1 MYYTAPLPP
10 LGTSSND
17 EEEEYWEKRRVEMM
31 SKLSIRRGIQQ
42 EYLGKNQVP
51 LGDGVKEAYIF
62 QAGNHIIAIDIT
74 IGILLNVGSIEDNVI
89 TWHYSTIAEN
99 GTIETHVKAMID
111 HCGQILKP
119 DMYKITCELW
129 RS

>member
-1 MYYTAPLPP
+1 MYHNAPLPP
-10 LGTSSND
+10 LGTSLDD
-17 EEEEYWEKRRVEMM
+17 EEARYWEKKNAEMM
-31 SKLSIRRGIQQ
+31 SNWSIRGVVPRK
-42 EYLGKNQVP
+42 YLGKNQVP
-51 LGDGVKEAYIF
+51 LGIGAKDAYIF
-62 QAGNHIIAIDIT
+62 EAGDHIIAIDI
-74 IGILLNVGSIEDNVI
+74 ISGILLNVGSIEDNVI

-111 HCGQILKP
+111 HCDQILKP